1 MTCMKMYSNRRKKL
15 KEIEEQLKN
24 ENNKDSN

>member
-1 MTCMKMYSNRRKKL
+1 MYSNRRKKL

-24 ENNKDSN
+24 ENDKDSN